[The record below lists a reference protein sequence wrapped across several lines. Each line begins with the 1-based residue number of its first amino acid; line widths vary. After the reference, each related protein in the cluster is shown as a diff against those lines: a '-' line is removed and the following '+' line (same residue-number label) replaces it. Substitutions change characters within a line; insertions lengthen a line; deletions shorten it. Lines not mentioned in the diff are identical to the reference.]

1 MVKFDAPQYDP
12 RMLNNIFIFFLVGQI
27 ALAIAVIY
35 YINSN
40 GALFSFNPQDIP
52 TFSLPVMV
60 LSTNFIAHK
69 IFQQQ
74 FNRISEIEDLEKKMQ
89 VIQLAHVIEWIM
101 VEVGTLLLL
110 VFAQLEGNHFFS
122 VLAVFNILYFFTLRP
137 KILMLNEE
145 F

>member
-1 MVKFDAPQYDP
+1 MAKFNAPQYDP
-12 RMLNNIFIFFLVGQI
+12 RMLNNIFIFFLVGQV
-27 ALAIAVIY
+27 ALAISVIY

-40 GALFSFNPQDIP
+40 GALFSFNPRDIP

-60 LSTNFIAHK
+60 LSTNFIARK

-74 FNRISEIEDLEKKMQ
+74 FNRISEIEDLQKKMQ

-101 VEVGTLLLL
+101 VEVGTLILL

>member
-1 MVKFDAPQYDP
+1 MAKFNAPQYDP
-12 RMLNNIFIFFLVGQI
+12 RMLNNIFIFFLVGQV
-27 ALAIAVIY
+27 ALAISVIY

-40 GALFSFNPQDIP
+40 GALFSFNPRDIP

-60 LSTNFIAHK
+60 LSTNFIARK

-74 FNRISEIEDLEKKMQ
+74 FNRISEIEDLQKKMQ

-101 VEVGTLLLL
+101 VEVGTLILL
-110 VFAQLEGNHFFS
+110 VFAQLEGSHFFS

>member
-122 VLAVFNILYFFTLRP
+122 VLAVFNILYFFSLRP

>member
-1 MVKFDAPQYDP
+1 MHLCD
-12 RMLNNIFIFFLVGQI
+12 FL
-27 ALAIAVIY
+27 
-35 YINSN
+35 
-40 GALFSFNPQDIP
+40 
-52 TFSLPVMV
+52 
-60 LSTNFIAHK
+60 FIARK

-74 FNRISEIEDLEKKMQ
+74 FNRISEIEDLQKKMQ

-101 VEVGTLLLL
+101 VEVGTLILL

>member
-1 MVKFDAPQYDP
+1 MAKFNAPQYDP
-12 RMLNNIFIFFLVGQI
+12 RMLNNIFIFFLVGQV
-27 ALAIAVIY
+27 ALAISVIY

-40 GALFSFNPQDIP
+40 GALFSFNPRDIP

-60 LSTNFIAHK
+60 LSTNFIARK

-74 FNRISEIEDLEKKMQ
+74 FNRISEIEDLQKKMQ

-101 VEVGTLLLL
+101 VEGGTLILLA
-110 VFAQLEGNHFFS
+110 FAQLQGNHFFS

>member
-40 GALFSFNPQDIP
+40 GALFSFNPRDIP

>member
-1 MVKFDAPQYDP
+1 MAKFNAPQYDP
-12 RMLNNIFIFFLVGQI
+12 RMLNNIFIFFLLGQI

-35 YINSN
+35 YINTN

-52 TFSLPVMV
+52 TFSLPIMV
-60 LSTNFIAHK
+60 LSTNFIARK

-74 FNRISEIEDLEKKMQ
+74 FNRISDIEDLQKKMQ
-89 VIQLAHVIEWIM
+89 VIQLAHIIEWIM

>member
-1 MVKFDAPQYDP
+1 MTKFDAPQYDP
-12 RMLNNIFIFFLVGQI
+12 RMLNNIFIFFLLGQI

-35 YINSN
+35 YINSD
-40 GALFSFNPQDIP
+40 GALFNFDPQDIP
-52 TFSLPVMV
+52 TFSLPIMV

-74 FNRISEIEDLEKKMQ
+74 FNRIADIEDLQKKMQ
-89 VIQLAHVIEWIM
+89 VVQLAHVIEWIM
-101 VEVGTLLLL
+101 VGVGTLLLL
-110 VFAQLEGNHFFS
+110 VFAQIESNHFFS

>member
-1 MVKFDAPQYDP
+1 MAKFNAPQYDP
-12 RMLNNIFIFFLVGQI
+12 RMLNNIFIFFLVGQV
-27 ALAIAVIY
+27 ALAISVIY

-40 GALFSFNPQDIP
+40 GALFSFNPRDIP
-52 TFSLPVMV
+52 TFSLPAMV
-60 LSTNFIAHK
+60 LSTNFIARK

-74 FNRISEIEDLEKKMQ
+74 FNRISEIEDLQKKMQ

-101 VEVGTLLLL
+101 VEVGTLILL

>member
-1 MVKFDAPQYDP
+1 MAKFGAPQYDP
-12 RMLNNIFIFFLVGQI
+12 RMLNNIFLFFLVGQTV
-27 ALAIAVIY
+27 LAIAVIY

-52 TFSLPVMV
+52 TFSLPIMV

-69 IFQQQ
+69 IYQQQ
-74 FNRISEIEDLEKKMQ
+74 FNRIAEIDDLQKKMQ
-89 VIQLAHVIEWIM
+89 IIQLAHVIEWIM
-101 VEVGTLLLL
+101 VGVGTLLLL

-137 KILMLNEE
+137 KVLMLNEE
-145 F
+145 Y